1 MTVET
6 ETSESR
12 DLEAISVSRANGI
25 VTITLRRPERKNA
38 INGQMWNEFQ
48 AELRA
53 IAASPS
59 DRAVVITGA
68 GGDFCSGADVTG
80 MAGGDPSAVPV
91 HQLAAMRHVG
101 DICLELYRL
110 PQPTIA
116 KVRGVAVGA
125 GANLALVCD
134 MVVASDTARFSEI
147 FARRGL
153 SIDFGG
159 SWILPRVV
167 GMHKAKELALLAE
180 IIDAKE
186 ANDIGL
192 VNRVVADGDL
202 DAFVDDWATKLA
214 AGPPIAL
221 SMTKRLLNNSFNVT
235 LEEALD
241 DEGLSQTVNFGTRDT
256 AEAVRAFMEK
266 RAPSFEGR

>member
-12 DLEAISVSRANGI
+12 DLEAISVSRADGI

-68 GGDFCSGADVTG
+68 GGDFCSGADVSG

-116 KVRGVAVGA
+116 KVRGVAVG
-125 GANLALVCD
+125 D
-134 MVVASDTARFSEI
+134 
-147 FARRGL
+147 RRE
-153 SIDFGG
+153 
-159 SWILPRVV
+159 PRVGV
-167 GMHKAKELALLAE
+167 
-180 IIDAKE
+180 
-186 ANDIGL
+186 
-192 VNRVVADGDL
+192 
-202 DAFVDDWATKLA
+202 
-214 AGPPIAL
+214 
-221 SMTKRLLNNSFNVT
+221 
-235 LEEALD
+235 
-241 DEGLSQTVNFGTRDT
+241 
-256 AEAVRAFMEK
+256 
-266 RAPSFEGR
+266 